1 MIYRPMLIL
10 AQGSVSMLQKF
21 VVIFEANLR
30 LSPDCGVS
38 RFDILHTL
46 PPLPYT
52 LFKKRALGEQKFTVL
67 AEFSASTAEN
77 SASTADFRPCAC
89 REYAMRADIRKWDVR
104 PRVYYIYVCLFGFG
118 SFFFLE

>member
-1 MIYRPMLIL
+1 
-10 AQGSVSMLQKF
+10 MLQKF

-46 PPLPYT
+46 SPLPYT

-77 SASTADFRPCAC
+77 SASTADFSAMGARCCAILL
-89 REYAMRADIRKWDVR
+89 RIFMVLPMEMPRLGMFLRKNFRFVLQ
-104 PRVYYIYVCLFGFG
+104 P
-118 SFFFLE
+118 

>member
-1 MIYRPMLIL
+1 
-10 AQGSVSMLQKF
+10 MLQKF

-52 LFKKRALGEQKFTVL
+52 LFEKRALGEQKFTVL
-67 AEFSASTAEN
+67 AEFSASTADF
-77 SASTADFRPCAC
+77 SAMGARCCAILLRIFMVLPMEMPRLGMFLRKNFRFVLQP
-89 REYAMRADIRKWDVR
+89 
-104 PRVYYIYVCLFGFG
+104 
-118 SFFFLE
+118 

>member
-1 MIYRPMLIL
+1 MLIL

-52 LFKKRALGEQKFTVL
+52 LFEKRALGEQKFTVL

-77 SASTADFRPCAC
+77 SASTGDFHAMPSLISTAC
-89 REYAMRADIRKWDVR
+89 EVSFGKPFLFTFLFPKFARKASV
-104 PRVYYIYVCLFGFG
+104 
-118 SFFFLE
+118 S